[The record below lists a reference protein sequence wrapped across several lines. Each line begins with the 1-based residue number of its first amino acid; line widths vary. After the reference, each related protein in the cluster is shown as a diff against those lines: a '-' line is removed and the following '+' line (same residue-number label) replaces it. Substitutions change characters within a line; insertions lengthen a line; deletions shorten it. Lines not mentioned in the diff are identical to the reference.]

1 METKERSESQ
11 EEFKDEN
18 FIERPA
24 ILDKYKAAALITNA
38 ALEKVISLAVPG
50 ADIYTVC
57 QEGDKFM
64 EEELKKVFT
73 NKKSKK
79 LERGVAFP
87 TCISVNHVMGHYSPM
102 ADESTQLQEGDVAKI
117 DLGCHLDGFVAQ
129 AAHTIVVSA
138 DVNSKVTGRK
148 ADAILGAY
156 NAMQAAQRLIK
167 EAGTNTSVTEAIA
180 KVCEAY
186 GVNPVEGALSHK
198 MKKHL
203 IDGNDVII
211 SKETPDQR
219 VEEFEFM
226 PGDVIGLDIFVSS
239 GEGKPRES
247 EYRTTVFKRELDAQ
261 YNLKIKSARAFFSE
275 VNKRFPT
282 LPFSIRAFAE
292 PNQAKV
298 GVLECIQHD
307 LLTHYPVLIDKPNEF
322 VAQFKCTIVV
332 QPRSTVVLA
341 GNAPFN
347 TARFESEK
355 KIENAEIN
363 ALIAGELWKKEE
375 KKKAETK

>member
-138 DVNSKVTGRK
+138 DANSKVTGRK